1 MTEYATSCCPTPG
14 VICLVAMY
22 EHSFTC
28 WLKVQAFICI
38 HVHVCVCSCLVAGM
52 ESDPL
57 PPGSEEPPPPGMDGA
72 VVNGGTYMH
81 CIYTAYMYMY
91 SSTLEKPFECVC
103 K

>member
-1 MTEYATSCCPTPG
+1 M
-14 VICLVAMY
+14 ICLVAMY

-38 HVHVCVCSCLVAGM
+38 HVCVCSCLVAGM

-72 VVNGGTYMH
+72 VVNGGSYMH

-91 SSTLEKPFECVC
+91 SSALGKPFECVC